1 MAEAMDTTPVVKE
14 TLLTFENANDLKAL
28 DLFSAKND
36 VRYWLN
42 GIHIDRNHVT
52 ATNGHVLLRIR
63 HGQNLDLGPDGIV
76 LALPK
81 FTVKASNPGC
91 AISIKDIETPTPHG
105 TGYVVSFSQTATL
118 LINAEHHDLQ
128 ILDGQ
133 KGMSCHYPDVTKV
146 IPDFVIKEERS
157 FHAPFN
163 AKYLELIGKTA
174 KLLNPKNKNKNLA
187 CWIYGGNPKNAHR
200 VEIQNRDDIHLVI
213 MPMRY

>member
-1 MAEAMDTTPVVKE
+1 MAEAIDTTPVVKE

-52 ATNGHVLLRIR
+52 ATNGHVLLRIC

-91 AISIKDIETPTPHG
+91 AISIKNIETGTPHT
-105 TGYVVSFSQTATL
+105 TGYVLSVTETATL
-118 LINAEHHDLQ
+118 LINAEKHDLE

-133 KGMSCHYPDVTKV
+133 YPDVSKV
-146 IPDFVIKEERS
+146 IPEFVKKEDRS

-187 CWIYGGNPKNAHR
+187 CWIYGENPQNAHR
-200 VEIQNRDDIHLVI
+200 VEIQNRDDIDILI
-213 MPMRY
+213 MPVRY